1 MNKSLDYEHLNVF
14 MIVNC
19 HFENVEGVGSVFTFV
34 IFLLYTQ
41 GCVLQ
46 ESPNLFIGWD
56 FLWVFYSVP
65 N

>member
-34 IFLLYTQ
+34 IFLIVSTQ
-41 GCVLQ
+41 GCVVQ
-46 ESPNLFIGWD
+46 ESPNFFIG
-56 FLWVFYSVP
+56 
-65 N
+65 